1 MSIGISRHP
10 IIPGRIEPSEKAE
23 MVTQVLFGETY
34 TVLEIQKKW
43 ILIEISADKYQ
54 CWIDKKMH
62 SDFEDELP
70 PNFQKMKRCG
80 DALGLVT
87 DGNGGRFHIPCGS
100 ILPNYAEGNFSL
112 ANRQFEY
119 EGRIARH
126 DPDSIIR
133 HAKRLLHAPYLWGGK
148 TAMGMDC
155 SGLTQIVVACAGISI
170 PRDAYQQAEMGVSVD
185 FIALAEPGDL
195 AFFDNEEGRI
205 THVGIVLDNG
215 RIIHAS
221 GSVRIDN
228 LDHQGIYN
236 EETKNYTHKLRLIK
250 RLSLYP

>member
-1 MSIGISRHP
+1 MSIGISKHP

-62 SDFEDELP
+62 AEFEGDVP
-70 PNFQKMKRCG
+70 QNFLDIKRCG
-80 DALGLVT
+80 DALGMVT
-87 DGNGGRFHIPCGS
+87 DGNGRRFHIPCGAT
-100 ILPNYAEGNFSL
+100 LPNYAEGSFTLN
-112 ANRQFEY
+112 NKRFEY

-133 HAKRLLHAPYLWGGK
+133 HARRLLHAPYLWGGK
-148 TAMGMDC
+148 TAMGIDC

-170 PRDAYQQAEMGVSVD
+170 PRDAHQQAEMGVAVD
-185 FIALAEPGDL
+185 FIALAETGDL

-205 THVGIVLDNG
+205 THVGIVIENG

-236 EETKNYTHKLRLIK
+236 EETKAYTHKLRLIK
-250 RLSLYP
+250 RLSVRP